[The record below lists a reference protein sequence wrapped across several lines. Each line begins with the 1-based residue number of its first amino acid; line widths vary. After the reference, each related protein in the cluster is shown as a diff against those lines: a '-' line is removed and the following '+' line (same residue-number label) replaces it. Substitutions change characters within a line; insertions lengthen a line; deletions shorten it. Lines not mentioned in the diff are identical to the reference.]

1 MQIIRKVLEKCYLEI
16 FFRLV
21 GPHGFVFA
29 PPIVILVTSML
40 IFWINKPSLNTECGT
55 DISQMWKNIG
65 KGILLTGLAGGLLT
79 LFFVITKYFL
89 EPDTTEIFVLFGVIT
104 EALINLP
111 PPLLFIISN
120 FNLNNFVKSWFNQ
133 K

>member
-1 MQIIRKVLEKCYLEI
+1 
-16 FFRLV
+16 
-21 GPHGFVFA
+21 
-29 PPIVILVTSML
+29 ML

-120 FNLNNFVKSWFNQ
+120 FNLNNFVKSWLESNLPAPLFNFLVFINRVFHARSD
-133 K
+133 KIIPY

>member
-1 MQIIRKVLEKCYLEI
+1 
-16 FFRLV
+16 
-21 GPHGFVFA
+21 
-29 PPIVILVTSML
+29 
-40 IFWINKPSLNTECGT
+40 
-55 DISQMWKNIG
+55 MWKNIG

-120 FNLNNFVKSWFNQ
+120 FNLNNFVKSWLESNLPTPLFNFLVFINRVFHARSD
-133 K
+133 KIIPY